1 MSKKLRFS
9 KFYQILVNPE
19 LNCPFCGTTKT
30 QLMTTGICT
39 ECSVELIKPMA
50 PYCETCHKVLATDSY
65 KSSLDAAG
73 KALCAD
79 CLRYPNRHFITNR
92 SAFLYN
98 DFARDLIELYK
109 YFGKESLA
117 TPLARLLT
125 ETYWSYYDRQGIDL
139 VTAVP
144 LHESR
149 LRIRSF
155 NQSQLLAIELSRLTG
170 LSYQDLLV
178 KKKATHKLSHGSRS
192 ERFRQLAGAFELA
205 RGFPQGSRI
214 LLIDD
219 IYTTGATA
227 EQAATTLIKAGA
239 KSVAVLTLSRAYDRN
254 KKSTCNLFS

>member
-1 MSKKLRFS
+1 MSKFLKA
-9 KFYQILVNPE
+9 LVNPA

-30 QLMTTGICT
+30 QLMTTGICA
-39 ECSVELIKPMA
+39 ECSVELIKPIA

-79 CLRYPNRHFITNR
+79 CLRYPNRHFTTNR

-117 TPLARLLT
+117 TPLARLLA
-125 ETYWSYYDRQGIDL
+125 ETYQTYYQTNDQLHKIDL
-139 VTAVP
+139 ITAVP

-155 NQSQLLAIELSRLTG
+155 NQSRLLAVKLSRLTG
-170 LSYQDLLV
+170 LDYQDLLV

-227 EQAATTLIKAGA
+227 EQAASTLIEAGA
-239 KSVAVLTLSRAYDRN
+239 GSVKLLTLARAYDRN